1 MIQKQLQAN
10 SLESI
15 FFWGGCFFLL
25 GVEYF
30 YPPSFQNLFFD
41 ICFVSTK
48 KQIIGQCSN
57 IAYHGNGCHF
67 FLRQVI
73 NLCASECGFREFL
86 LEKNGCPDFFGV
98 KCKHGRFQRFCLRAL
113 SLSPFRNLVC
123 IFKWD
128 IYDYTIIIWFYP
140 GIEFTRCV
148 S

>member
-1 MIQKQLQAN
+1 MIRDRWAISEVILDQKIFQLLGRHDPKTASFAN

-15 FFWGGCFFLL
+15 FFWVFFCLF

-73 NLCASECGFREFL
+73 NLCASECGFRESAG
-86 LEKNGCPDFFGV
+86 EKWMS
-98 KCKHGRFQRFCLRAL
+98 RF
-113 SLSPFRNLVC
+113 
-123 IFKWD
+123 
-128 IYDYTIIIWFYP
+128 
-140 GIEFTRCV
+140 
-148 S
+148 